1 MTLQFFK
8 THFLLLLLF
17 LCSIPSMFAQQ
28 GIGTNVPNPNA
39 VLDLTSPDS
48 DKGFLAPRVTLTS
61 SNTFFTGVT
70 ASANDTGL
78 LVFNTSTTSSTASGL
93 QGSGFYYWNGTYW
106 GKFISSTES
115 SLVTILA
122 CHAVTVS
129 GTLTSGNAANITVT
143 LPYHGGVGSSY
154 TGGTVFSSEAGVS
167 GLSATLQP
175 GTLKNGTGEL
185 VFTVTGTPSNAG
197 DAYFGI
203 DFGGDSCVI
212 SISVKDPPAGGVT
225 ATFNSAPSDAVVAML
240 QDNPMETGK
249 NLISPSLA
257 FEDPKTRYKIT
268 NMEAVPK

>member
-1 MTLQFFK
+1 MNTKKIPFFLC
-8 THFLLLLLF
+8 LLLLGVSLTAW
-17 LCSIPSMFAQQ
+17 SQH
-28 GIGTNVPNPNA
+28 GVGTNTPNPNA
-39 VLDLTSPDS
+39 VLELASPDS

-70 ASANDTGL
+70 ATANDTGL

-185 VFTVTGTPSNAG
+185 VFTVTGIPSNAG

-212 SISVKDPPAGGVT
+212 SISVKDPPAGGIT
-225 ATFNSAPSDAVVAML
+225 AAFNRTPSDAVVAML
-240 QDNPMETGK
+240 QDNPFKTSK
-249 NLISPSLA
+249 NQISPSLV
-257 FEDPKTRYKIT
+257 FEAPKTIYKIINT
-268 NMEAVPK
+268 EAVPK